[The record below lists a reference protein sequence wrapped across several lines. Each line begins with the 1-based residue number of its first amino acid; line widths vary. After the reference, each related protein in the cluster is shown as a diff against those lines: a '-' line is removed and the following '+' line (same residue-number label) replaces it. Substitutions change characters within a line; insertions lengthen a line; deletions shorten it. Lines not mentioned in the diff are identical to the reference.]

1 MGFVASLDMGS
12 EKMVMAL
19 GETSGGEC
27 RLVGIE
33 SVASQGIHR
42 GMVVDRL
49 RVKSCVQRLLD
60 KFKQEHEMHIDALNI
75 ALAGEW
81 VQQVEDREVSKF
93 SRVRRIEES
102 DLLELEKK
110 CRGNVNLDMEEIVDV
125 VPFGYWL
132 DGEAESEPIGCE
144 ARRLEIDF
152 HVYVARKRTLE
163 GLRQALNEAGIEEIN
178 FYSAATAA
186 QKTLV
191 VRGRKGARDFA
202 LIDLGAESVKI
213 HVFRD
218 GMIAYDEV
226 LPLGCNTVERDIN
239 TAFSI
244 ESMASAKKLKH
255 EYGMALQ
262 AECKSR
268 KIMIPDT
275 KYCIDLQDMVHVEQ
289 CRLEELLEGAIW
301 QILKSGYYKELE
313 DGILLTGGGS
323 RVQGIDTLLNRLSKH
338 PISMASVVT
347 VKSAKETP
355 LKAPENLTVLGLLRC
370 ERKETKKRG
379 WFDSFF
385 KE

>member
-19 GETSGGEC
+19 GEISGGEC

-60 KFKQEHEMHIDALNI
+60 RFKQEHEVHIDALNI

-81 VQQVEDREVSKF
+81 VQQVEDREMSKF
-93 SRVRRIEES
+93 SRTKRVEET
-102 DLLELEKK
+102 DLQELEKK
-110 CRGNVNLDMEEIVDV
+110 CRGNVNLEMEEIVDV
-125 VPFGYWL
+125 VSVGYWL
-132 DGEAESEPIGCE
+132 DGEPENDPIGCE
-144 ARRLEIDF
+144 TKRLEVDF

-163 GLRQALNEAGIEEIN
+163 GLRQALNESGIEKIN
-178 FYSAATAA
+178 FYSAASAA
-186 QKTLV
+186 QKALDT
-191 VRGRKGARDFA
+191 RGRKGIKDFA
-202 LIDLGAESVKI
+202 LIDLGAESVKVL
-213 HVFRD
+213 VFQ
-218 GMIAYDEV
+218 GGLVVYDEV
-226 LPLGCNTVERDIN
+226 LPLGCNTIERDID

-244 ESMASAKKLKH
+244 ESTASAKKLKH
-255 EYGMALQ
+255 EYGMAMQ
-262 AECKSR
+262 AACKSR

-275 KYCIDLQDMVHVEQ
+275 KYCIDVQDMVHVEQ

-301 QILKSGYYKELE
+301 QILKSGYYKQLE
-313 DGILLTGGGS
+313 DGIWLTGGGS
-323 RVQGIDTLLNRLSKH
+323 RVQGIDVLLNRLSKH
-338 PISMASVVT
+338 PINMAGVVSVRYT
-347 VKSAKETP
+347 KESP
-355 LKAPENLTVLGLLRC
+355 LKAPENFTALGLLRC

>member
-93 SRVRRIEES
+93 SRMRRIEES
-102 DLLELEKK
+102 DLLELEKT

-152 HVYVARKRTLE
+152 HVYVARKRMLE
-163 GLRQALNEAGIEEIN
+163 GLRQALNESGIEKIN
-178 FYSAATAA
+178 FYSAVTAA
-186 QKTLV
+186 QKALV

-202 LIDLGAESVKI
+202 LIGLGAESVKI

>member
-163 GLRQALNEAGIEEIN
+163 GLRQALNESGIEKIN
-178 FYSAATAA
+178 FYSAVTAA

>member
-81 VQQVEDREVSKF
+81 VQQVEEREVSKF

-152 HVYVARKRTLE
+152 HVYVARKRMLE
-163 GLRQALNEAGIEEIN
+163 GLRQALNESGIEKIN

-186 QKTLV
+186 QKALV

>member
-81 VQQVEDREVSKF
+81 VQQVEEREVSKF
-93 SRVRRIEES
+93 SRMRRIEES

-132 DGEAESEPIGCE
+132 DGEAESDPIGCE

-152 HVYVARKRTLE
+152 HVYVARKRMLE
-163 GLRQALNEAGIEEIN
+163 GLRQALNESGIEKIN

-186 QKTLV
+186 QKALV

>member
-152 HVYVARKRTLE
+152 HVYVARKRMLE
-163 GLRQALNEAGIEEIN
+163 GLRQALNESGIEKIN

-186 QKTLV
+186 QKALV

>member
-1 MGFVASLDMGS
+1 MGLVASLDMGS

-19 GETSGGEC
+19 GEVSGGEC

-49 RVKSCVQRLLD
+49 RVKSCVQRLLE

-81 VQQVEDREVSKF
+81 VQQVEDREISKF
-93 SRVRRIEES
+93 SRVKRVEEA
-102 DLLELEKK
+102 DLQELEKK
-110 CRGNVNLDMEEIVDV
+110 CRNNVNLEMEEIVDV
-125 VPFGYWL
+125 VPFAYTL
-132 DGEAESEPIGCE
+132 DGEPESDPVGCE
-144 ARRLEIDF
+144 TRRLEVDF
-152 HVYVARKRTLE
+152 HVYVARKRMLE
-163 GLRQALNEAGIEEIN
+163 GLRQALNESGVEKIN
-178 FYSAATAA
+178 FYSAVSAA
-186 QKTLV
+186 QKALV
-191 VRGRKGARDFA
+191 ARGRKGVRDFA
-202 LIDLGAESVKI
+202 LIDLGADSIKV
-213 HVFRD
+213 HVFQD
-218 GMIAYDEV
+218 GMIVYDEV
-226 LPLGCNTVERDIN
+226 LPLGCNTIEKDIN

-275 KYCIDLQDMVHVEQ
+275 KYCIDIQDMVHVEQ

-301 QILKSGYYKELE
+301 QILKSGYYKQLE

-323 RVQGIDTLLNRLSKH
+323 RVQGIDVLLNRLSKH
-338 PISMASVVT
+338 PISMASVST
-347 VKSAKETP
+347 VKLAKETP
-355 LKAPENLTVLGLLRC
+355 LKTPENFTALGLLRC
-370 ERKETKKRG
+370 ERKEPKKRG

>member
-19 GETSGGEC
+19 GEVSGGEC

-49 RVKSCVQRLLD
+49 RVKSCVQRLLE

-81 VQQVEDREVSKF
+81 VQQVEDREISKF
-93 SRVRRIEES
+93 SRVKRVEEA
-102 DLLELEKK
+102 DLQELEKK
-110 CRGNVNLDMEEIVDV
+110 CRNNVNLEMEEIVDV
-125 VPFGYWL
+125 VPFAYTL
-132 DGEAESEPIGCE
+132 DGEPESDPVGCE
-144 ARRLEIDF
+144 TRRLEVDF
-152 HVYVARKRTLE
+152 HVYVARKRMLE
-163 GLRQALNEAGIEEIN
+163 GLRQALNESGVEKIN
-178 FYSAATAA
+178 FYSAVSAA
-186 QKTLV
+186 QKALV
-191 VRGRKGARDFA
+191 ARGRKGVRDFA
-202 LIDLGAESVKI
+202 LIDLGADSIKV
-213 HVFRD
+213 HVFQD
-218 GMIAYDEV
+218 GMIVYDEV
-226 LPLGCNTVERDIN
+226 LPLGCNTIEKDIN

-244 ESMASAKKLKH
+244 ENMASAKKLKH

-275 KYCIDLQDMVHVEQ
+275 KYCIDIQDMVHVEQ

-301 QILKSGYYKELE
+301 QILKSGYYKQLE

-323 RVQGIDTLLNRLSKH
+323 RVQGIDVLLNRLSKH
-338 PISMASVVT
+338 PISMASVST
-347 VKSAKETP
+347 VKFAKETP
-355 LKAPENLTVLGLLRC
+355 LKTPENFTALGLLRC
-370 ERKETKKRG
+370 ERKEPKKRG

>member
-163 GLRQALNEAGIEEIN
+163 GLRQALNESGIEKIN

-186 QKTLV
+186 QKALV

-255 EYGMALQ
+255 EYGMALH

>member
-93 SRVRRIEES
+93 SRMRRIEES

-152 HVYVARKRTLE
+152 HVYVARKRMLE
-163 GLRQALNEAGIEEIN
+163 GLRQALNESGIEKIN
-178 FYSAATAA
+178 FYSAVTAA
-186 QKTLV
+186 QKALV

-347 VKSAKETP
+347 IKSAKETP

>member
-152 HVYVARKRTLE
+152 HVYVARKRMLE
-163 GLRQALNEAGIEEIN
+163 GLRQALNESGIEKIN
-178 FYSAATAA
+178 FYSAVTAA
-186 QKTLV
+186 QKALV

>member
-81 VQQVEDREVSKF
+81 VQQVEEREVSKF
-93 SRVRRIEES
+93 SRMRRIEES

-152 HVYVARKRTLE
+152 YVYVARKRMLE
-163 GLRQALNEAGIEEIN
+163 GLRQALNESGIEKIN

-186 QKTLV
+186 QKALV

-338 PISMASVVT
+338 PISMASVMT

>member
-19 GETSGGEC
+19 GEVSGGEC

-49 RVKSCVQRLLD
+49 RVKSCVQRLLE

-81 VQQVEDREVSKF
+81 VQQVEDREISKF
-93 SRVRRIEES
+93 SRVKRVEEA
-102 DLLELEKK
+102 DLQELEKK
-110 CRGNVNLDMEEIVDV
+110 CRNNVNLEMEEIVDV
-125 VPFGYWL
+125 VPFAYML
-132 DGEAESEPIGCE
+132 DGEPESDPVGCE
-144 ARRLEIDF
+144 TRRLEVDF
-152 HVYVARKRTLE
+152 HVYVARKRMLE
-163 GLRQALNEAGIEEIN
+163 GLRQALNESGVEKIN
-178 FYSAATAA
+178 FYSAVSAA
-186 QKTLV
+186 QKALV
-191 VRGRKGARDFA
+191 ARGRKGVRDFA
-202 LIDLGAESVKI
+202 LIDLGADSIKV
-213 HVFRD
+213 HVFQD
-218 GMIAYDEV
+218 GMIVYDEV
-226 LPLGCNTVERDIN
+226 LPLGCNTIEKDIN

-244 ESMASAKKLKH
+244 ESMTSAKKLKH

-275 KYCIDLQDMVHVEQ
+275 KYCIDIQDMVHVEQ

-301 QILKSGYYKELE
+301 QILKSGYYKQLE

-323 RVQGIDTLLNRLSKH
+323 RVQGIDVLLNRLSKH
-338 PISMASVVT
+338 PISMASVST

-355 LKAPENLTVLGLLRC
+355 LKTPENFTALGLLRC
-370 ERKETKKRG
+370 ERKEPKKRG

>member
-60 KFKQEHEMHIDALNI
+60 KFKQELEMHIDALNI

-81 VQQVEDREVSKF
+81 VQQVEEREVSKF

-144 ARRLEIDF
+144 AGRLEIDF

-163 GLRQALNEAGIEEIN
+163 GLRQALNESGIEKIN
-178 FYSAATAA
+178 FYSAVTAA
-186 QKTLV
+186 QKALV

-338 PISMASVVT
+338 PISMASVMT

>member
-1 MGFVASLDMGS
+1 M
-12 EKMVMAL
+12 
-19 GETSGGEC
+19 
-27 RLVGIE
+27 
-33 SVASQGIHR
+33 
-42 GMVVDRL
+42 
-49 RVKSCVQRLLD
+49 
-60 KFKQEHEMHIDALNI
+60 
-75 ALAGEW
+75 
-81 VQQVEDREVSKF
+81 
-93 SRVRRIEES
+93 
-102 DLLELEKK
+102 
-110 CRGNVNLDMEEIVDV
+110 
-125 VPFGYWL
+125 
-132 DGEAESEPIGCE
+132 
-144 ARRLEIDF
+144 
-152 HVYVARKRTLE
+152 ARKRTLE
-163 GLRQALNEAGIEEIN
+163 GLRQALNESGIETIN

-186 QKTLV
+186 QKALV
-191 VRGRKGARDFA
+191 ARGRKGARDFA

-338 PISMASVVT
+338 PISMASVMT

>member
-81 VQQVEDREVSKF
+81 VQQVEEREVSKF

-163 GLRQALNEAGIEEIN
+163 GLRQALNESGIEKIN
-178 FYSAATAA
+178 FYSAVTAA
-186 QKTLV
+186 QKALV

>member
-93 SRVRRIEES
+93 SRMRRIEES

-152 HVYVARKRTLE
+152 HVYVARKRMLE
-163 GLRQALNEAGIEEIN
+163 GLRQALNESGIEKIN
-178 FYSAATAA
+178 FYSAVTAA
-186 QKTLV
+186 QKALV

>member
-93 SRVRRIEES
+93 SRMRRIEES

-110 CRGNVNLDMEEIVDV
+110 CRGNVNLDMEDIVDV

-132 DGEAESEPIGCE
+132 DGEAESDPIGCE

-152 HVYVARKRTLE
+152 HVYVARKRMLE
-163 GLRQALNEAGIEEIN
+163 GLRQALNESGIEKIN

-186 QKTLV
+186 QKALV

>member
-81 VQQVEDREVSKF
+81 VQQVEEREVSKF

-163 GLRQALNEAGIEEIN
+163 GLRQALNESGIEKIN
-178 FYSAATAA
+178 FYSAVTAA
-186 QKTLV
+186 QKALV

-262 AECKSR
+262 AEGKSR

>member
-93 SRVRRIEES
+93 SRMRRIEES

-132 DGEAESEPIGCE
+132 DGEVESDPIGCE

-152 HVYVARKRTLE
+152 HVYVARKRMLE
-163 GLRQALNEAGIEEIN
+163 GLRQALNESGIEKIN
-178 FYSAATAA
+178 FYSAVTAA
-186 QKTLV
+186 QKALV

>member
-93 SRVRRIEES
+93 SRMRRIEES

-132 DGEAESEPIGCE
+132 DGEAESDPIGCE

-152 HVYVARKRTLE
+152 HVYVARKRMLE
-163 GLRQALNEAGIEEIN
+163 GLRQALNESGIEKIN

-186 QKTLV
+186 QKALV

>member
-132 DGEAESEPIGCE
+132 DGEAESDPIGCE

-163 GLRQALNEAGIEEIN
+163 GLRQALNESGIEKIN

-186 QKTLV
+186 QKALV
-191 VRGRKGARDFA
+191 ARGRKGARDFA

-323 RVQGIDTLLNRLSKH
+323 RVQRIDTLLNRLSKH
-338 PISMASVVT
+338 PISMASVMT

>member
-81 VQQVEDREVSKF
+81 VQQVEEREVSKF

-152 HVYVARKRTLE
+152 HVYVARKRMLE
-163 GLRQALNEAGIEEIN
+163 GLRQALNESGIEKIN

-186 QKTLV
+186 QKALV

-338 PISMASVVT
+338 PISMASVMT

>member
-81 VQQVEDREVSKF
+81 VQQVEEREVSKF

-163 GLRQALNEAGIEEIN
+163 GLRQALNESGIEKIN
-178 FYSAATAA
+178 FYSAVTAA
-186 QKTLV
+186 QKALV

-338 PISMASVVT
+338 PISMASVMT

>member
-19 GETSGGEC
+19 GEVSGGEC

-42 GMVVDRL
+42 GVVVDRL
-49 RVKSCVQRLLD
+49 RVKSCVQRLLER
-60 KFKQEHEMHIDALNI
+60 FKQEHEMHIDALNV
-75 ALAGEW
+75 ALAGEY

-93 SRVRRIEES
+93 SRTKRVEEA
-102 DLLELEKK
+102 DLQELEKK
-110 CRGNVNLDMEEIVDV
+110 CRNNVNQEIEEIVDV
-125 VPFGYWL
+125 VPYAYRV
-132 DGEAESEPIGCE
+132 DGELESDPVGCE
-144 ARRLEIDF
+144 TRRLEVDF
-152 HVYVARKRTLE
+152 HVYVARKRMLE
-163 GLRQALNEAGIEEIN
+163 GLRQALNESGVEKIN
-178 FYSAATAA
+178 FYSAVSAA
-186 QKTLV
+186 QKALI
-191 VRGRKGARDFA
+191 VRGRKGVRDFA
-202 LIDLGAESVKI
+202 LIDLGGDSIKV
-213 HVFRD
+213 HVFQD
-218 GMIAYDEV
+218 GMIVYDEI
-226 LPLGCNTVERDIN
+226 LPLGCNTIERDIN

-244 ESMASAKKLKH
+244 ENVTSAKKLKH

-301 QILKSGYYKELE
+301 QILKSGYYKQLE

-323 RVQGIDTLLNRLSKH
+323 RVQGIDVLLNRLSKH
-338 PISMASVVT
+338 PISMASVTT

-355 LKAPENLTVLGLLRC
+355 LKTPENFTALGLLRC